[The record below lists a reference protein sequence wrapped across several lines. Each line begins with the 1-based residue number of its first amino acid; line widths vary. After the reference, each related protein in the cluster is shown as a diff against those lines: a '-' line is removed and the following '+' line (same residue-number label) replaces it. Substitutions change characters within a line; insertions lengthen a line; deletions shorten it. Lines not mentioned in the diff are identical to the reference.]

1 MADIIDKT
9 TTVFTHEVFQC
20 IDTGHHLKVCF
31 FSAESV
37 ERKVFGGLEDSKT
50 RCACNLK

>member
-20 IDTGHHLKVCF
+20 IKTGHHLKVF
-31 FSAESV
+31 FLVESLD
-37 ERKVFGGLEDSKT
+37 RKVFGGLEDSKT
-50 RCACNLK
+50 RTVCL